1 VSWLGEAVK
10 NGQPSMYL
18 FDGGYATFN
27 SNGAVN
33 GWHYYISD
41 YMGNNRMVVN
51 KNGTTEQVTHYY
63 PYGGVIGDIST
74 NESLQAYKF
83 EGKELDRTFGL
94 DNYDIHA
101 RQYFA
106 MAPMWDRIDP
116 MAEEHPQFSPYG
128 YCMGDPVNL
137 GDYDGESIYFVT
149 KSGEIQMLLLTND
162 EFDDLIGWDGNDN
175 LQYIQTRDQST
186 ITSLY
191 KSKTNGKNNKDNYAL
206 SDSPESKYLFEFFA
220 DVTDNEWSLEVFNNN
235 GKTQYLLGTSNKE
248 GETGLF
254 YNTTDMKEAGIREED
269 MIWKVH
275 SHSQMW
281 GEGGTPGGS
290 GFGPEWGDKIQGDKL
305 SWIKLNEKFQK
316 YHKPVPR
323 TYVYHR
329 KSRTYYQYK
338 GNIGNILVQG
348 GINSLK

>member
-1 VSWLGEAVK
+1 VVVSQSGSV
-10 NGQPSMYL
+10 
-18 FDGGYATFN
+18 
-27 SNGAVN
+27 
-33 GWHYYISD
+33 
-41 YMGNNRMVVN
+41 
-51 KNGTTEQVTHYY
+51 EQINHYY
-63 PYGGVIGDIST
+63 PYGGLIGDIST
-74 NESLQAYKF
+74 LLSDVTN
-83 EGKELDRTFGL
+83 GNKELDRKFGL
-94 DNYDIHA
+94 NWYDHGA
-101 RQYFA
+101 RHNDA
-106 MAPMWDRIDP
+106 AIGRWHCIDKN
-116 MAEEHPQFSPYG
+116 AEKYYGISPYA
-128 YCMGDPVNL
+128 YCGGDPVNF
-137 GDYDGESIYFVT
+137 GDYDGESIYMVT
-149 KSGEIQMLLLTND
+149 KSGKILMLLPTND

-290 GFGPEWGDKIQGDKL
+290 GFGPEWGDKIQGDK
-305 SWIKLNEKFQK
+305 
-316 YHKPVPR
+316 
-323 TYVYHR
+323 
-329 KSRTYYQYK
+329 
-338 GNIGNILVQG
+338 
-348 GINSLK
+348 